1 MTKRLKIFMTL
12 LLLTA
17 GKTAYCQAVTD
28 TGALIKEFNK
38 VMSFTVQPYL
48 YYTTVTRLSASPV
61 MNAEDTMRLQ
71 GVFYKNGNDLY
82 YSNGQEE
89 TYLQDSL
96 YIQINSE
103 RKTIWISKVDMDSKD
118 KLNVLPLSNT
128 GLQEIFRR
136 NFSVVKT
143 IAANNISRLSFETK
157 QKTSGR
163 SIIST
168 VIGIEYT
175 SNDHIPKRM
184 DMETSIQETAA
195 PELQAALKEENINIA
210 PLMQTIDGIQYLVR
224 KQQVIIEF
232 DNIDNARVK
241 AMQLPSWKDKLQL
254 NAITAEYNGKG
265 IYKDY
270 EVTKT
275 F

>member
-1 MTKRLKIFMTL
+1 MKKKLQIFITL
-12 LLLTA
+12 MLLAA
-17 GKTAYCQAVTD
+17 GKTGYCQAVTD
-28 TGALIKEFNK
+28 TAALINEFNK

-48 YYTTVTRLSASPV
+48 YYTTVTKLGANPV
-61 MNAEDTMRLQ
+61 MNQEDTMNLM
-71 GVFYKNGNDLY
+71 GVFYKNQTDLY

-118 KLNVLPLSNT
+118 KLNVLPLSNAD
-128 GLQEIFRR
+128 LQEVFHR

-143 IAANNISRLSFETK
+143 TAANNISRLSFETK
-157 QKTSGR
+157 QKTSGQ
-163 SIIST
+163 SIMST

-175 SNDHIPKRM
+175 SNDHVPKRM
-184 DMETSIQETAA
+184 DMETSMQEPAA

-210 PLMQTIDGIQYLVR
+210 PLMQMIDGIQYLVR
-224 KQQVIIEF
+224 KQHVIIEF
-232 DNIDNARVK
+232 DNIDNTKAK
-241 AMQLPSWKDKLQL
+241 AMQLPSWKEKLDF
-254 NAITAEYNGKG
+254 NKVTAEYTGKG
-265 IYKDY
+265 IYSDY
-270 EVTKT
+270 EVTRT